1 MQRLFSLVGS
11 LRQAGN
17 PTRVDMSSKT
27 LFERI
32 IDREIPAAILHE
44 DEHCIVF
51 RDIAPQAP
59 THVLI
64 VPRKAYP
71 SLDALSEQDDLL
83 AGHLLLVARSMAI
96 LEGLESGYRVVINTG
111 PHGGQTV
118 NHLHVH
124 VLGGRQ
130 MERPPG

>member
-1 MQRLFSLVGS
+1 
-11 LRQAGN
+11 
-17 PTRVDMSSKT
+17 MSSKT

-32 IDREIPAAILHE
+32 IDREIPADILHE

-71 SLDALSEQDDLL
+71 SIDALSEQDGLL
-83 AGHLLLVARSMAI
+83 AGHLLLVARSIAAR
-96 LEGLESGYRVVINTG
+96 EGLGSGYRVVINTG

-130 MERPPG
+130 MEWPPG

>member
-1 MQRLFSLVGS
+1 
-11 LRQAGN
+11 
-17 PTRVDMSSKT
+17 MSAKT

-44 DEHCIVF
+44 DAHCLAF

-71 SLDALSEQDDLL
+71 SLDALSEQDSLL
-83 AGHLLLVARSMAI
+83 AGHLLLVARSIAAR
-96 LEGLESGYRVVINTG
+96 EGLGSGYRVVINTG
-111 PHGGQTV
+111 SHGGQTV
-118 NHLHVH
+118 DHLHVH

-130 MERPPG
+130 MEWPPG